1 MASLHRPL
9 LFSALDKYVG
19 LVINLATTA
28 IVARLLTPDEIGVF
42 VVGGAIVVLA
52 ESLKDFGTSAYIV
65 QQRDFDRVAVR
76 TAFTAMLVLSLLI
89 ALCLAVL
96 AEPIAGFYGDARLVP
111 VVRIAAVGIVLGAF
125 ASPPQALLRRELA
138 FGALAVINTAGL
150 FANLVASI
158 VFIRMGAGY
167 LSLAFASFTSL
178 LTITLASVLYRP
190 KFWIFRLS
198 LTHWRAVFGFGG
210 IASATAVLNNF
221 YLVLPQALLGRL
233 AGFDAAGLYSRA
245 VTLCQLPDRAVVG
258 AFQPVIFPAFAAE
271 VRAGGN
277 LKTGYLRAL
286 TLLAAVQWPVLVC
299 LAIMAE
305 PAVGLVLGPQWHAA
319 APVLRILCIAY
330 LGMTPAPLTY
340 PTLVALGRVRDTL
353 AASLITLP
361 IGIAAVALTAPL
373 GLMAVAASMLLSW
386 PLQVV
391 VSLFFIRRQLGFAW
405 RELLV
410 ALAHSLPACL
420 GAGLVPLLVAIAYGF
435 SADLPWPALGLAVVG
450 AASGWLLGLF
460 LSRNPLLAELRQIL
474 ALLGARLARHA
485 PLTAD
490 N

>member
-1 MASLHRPL
+1 M
-9 LFSALDKYVG
+9 
-19 LVINLATTA
+19 
-28 IVARLLTPDEIGVF
+28 
-42 VVGGAIVVLA
+42 
-52 ESLKDFGTSAYIV
+52 
-65 QQRDFDRVAVR
+65 
-76 TAFTAMLVLSLLI
+76 
-89 ALCLAVL
+89 
-96 AEPIAGFYGDARLVP
+96 
-111 VVRIAAVGIVLGAF
+111 
-125 ASPPQALLRRELA
+125 
-138 FGALAVINTAGL
+138 
-150 FANLVASI
+150 
-158 VFIRMGAGY
+158 
-167 LSLAFASFTSL
+167 SL

-277 LKTGYLRAL
+277 LKAGYLHAL
-286 TLLAAVQWPVLVC
+286 TLLAAVQWPVLIC

-305 PAVGLVLGPQWHAA
+305 PAVGIVLGPQWHAA

-361 IGIAAVALTAPL
+361 IGIVGIVATAPL

-386 PLQVV
+386 PLQVI
-391 VSLFFIRRQLGFAW
+391 VSLVFIRRQLGFAW
-405 RELLV
+405 RNLLA
-410 ALAHSLPACL
+410 ALAHSLPACI
-420 GAGLVPLLVAIAYGF
+420 GAGLVPLLVATGYGF
-435 SADLPWPALGLAVVG
+435 SPDLPWSALVLAVAG
-450 AASGWLLGLF
+450 AVIGWLLGLHF
-460 LSRNPLLAELRQIL
+460 SHNPLMAELRQIL
-474 ALLGARLARHA
+474 SHLGARLARRA
-485 PLTAD
+485 PLAAD
-490 N
+490 R